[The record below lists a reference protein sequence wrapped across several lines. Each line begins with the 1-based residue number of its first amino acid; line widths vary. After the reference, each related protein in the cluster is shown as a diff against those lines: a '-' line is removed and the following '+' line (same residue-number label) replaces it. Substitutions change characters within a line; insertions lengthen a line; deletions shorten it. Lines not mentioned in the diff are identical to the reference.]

1 MEKEKASGQVG
12 NGKRGKKKRTHLL
25 RPHIAAFYLHFVFI
39 DQHSL
44 QKYILDRSANSYPS
58 LQGVGRGRGGSC
70 PFLPGHSLCIIYGQ
84 LKAFTC
90 EQF

>member
-1 MEKEKASGQVG
+1 MAKEKASGKEG

-44 QKYILDRSANSYPS
+44 QKYILDRSANSYSS
-58 LQGVGRGRGGSC
+58 LRRREEGVGEVSFFAR
-70 PFLPGHSLCIIYGQ
+70 P
-84 LKAFTC
+84 
-90 EQF
+90 